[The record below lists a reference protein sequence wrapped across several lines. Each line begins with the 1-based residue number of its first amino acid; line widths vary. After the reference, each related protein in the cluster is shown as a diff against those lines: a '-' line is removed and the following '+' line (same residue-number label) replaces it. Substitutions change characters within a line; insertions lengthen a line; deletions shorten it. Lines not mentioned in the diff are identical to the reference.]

1 MSTKSTTCLAKIHP
15 RGDDDTALALVL
27 GLALGLGLGLSLSL
41 LEELARISYVTC
53 SNVIALFEKLSLK
66 I

>member
-15 RGDDDTALALVL
+15 RGDDDTALAFVL
-27 GLALGLGLGLSLSL
+27 GLALGLGLGLSL

>member
-1 MSTKSTTCLAKIHP
+1 MSTKSTTYLAKIHP

-27 GLALGLGLGLSLSL
+27 GLALGLGLSL